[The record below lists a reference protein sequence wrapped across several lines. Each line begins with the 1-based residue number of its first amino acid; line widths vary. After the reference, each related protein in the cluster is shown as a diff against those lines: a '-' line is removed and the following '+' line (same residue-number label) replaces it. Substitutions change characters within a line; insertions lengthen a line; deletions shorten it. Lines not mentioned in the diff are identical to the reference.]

1 MTDLRI
7 LPDVELIV
15 GDVLSDVPWSSKTP
29 GDLAAEVPCRVI
41 HKIGGKWSHPRFLDG
56 PHVVVDSYGA
66 TEDVA
71 VALGETARVALIN
84 AWLGQGRVTHGV
96 LHRLVE
102 VISPF
107 VVRTGTNPDG
117 VAHVSS
123 TYQVFTRP

>member
-1 MTDLRI
+1 MTA

-15 GDVLSDVPWSSKTP
+15 GDILSDAPWSSRTP
-29 GDLAAEVPCRVI
+29 ADLASEVPCRVV
-41 HKIGGKWSHPRFLDG
+41 HKIGGKWSHPLFLDA
-56 PHVVVDSYGA
+56 PHVVIDSYGA
-66 TEDVA
+66 TEDAA
-71 VALGETARVALIN
+71 VALGAAARTALID
-84 AWLGQGRVTHGV
+84 AWLAQGRGTHGV

-107 VVRTGTNPDG
+107 VVRTGTEPDG

>member
-1 MTDLRI
+1 MTA

-15 GDVLSDVPWSSKTP
+15 GDILSDAPWSSRTP
-29 GDLAAEVPCRVI
+29 ADLAAEVPCRVV
-41 HKIGGKWSHPRFLDG
+41 HKIGGKWSHPLFLDA
-56 PHVVVDSYGA
+56 PHVVIDSYGA
-66 TEDVA
+66 TEDAA
-71 VALGETARVALIN
+71 VALGAAARDALID
-84 AWLGQGRVTHGV
+84 AWLAQGRGTHGV